1 MNNYNNI
8 DYIKQNI
15 KDSCYIHFEYKNSMC
30 SLYIYSTEDFNNKNQ
45 IYFSCDTMYYEMDT
59 QYFNTIEEFFEEGT
73 VEGELIK
80 DVWDKVKIT
89 GITGF

>member
-15 KDSCYIHFEYKNSMC
+15 KDGCNIHFEYKNSMC
-30 SLYIYSTEDFNNKNQ
+30 GLFYDFPKNAKDTYSV
-45 IYFSCDTMYYEMDT
+45 YFECDTMYYEMDT
-59 QYFNTIEEFFEEGT
+59 QYFNTIEEFFELGI

-80 DVWDKVKIT
+80 DIWNKINIIRT
-89 GITGF
+89 AGF

>member
-15 KDSCYIHFEYKNSMC
+15 KDGCNIHFEYKNSMC
-30 SLYIYSTEDFNNKNQ
+30 SLYIYFVEGTNDKYQ

-59 QYFNTIEEFFEEGT
+59 QYFNTIEEFFELGI

-80 DVWDKVKIT
+80 DIWNKINIIRT
-89 GITGF
+89 AGF